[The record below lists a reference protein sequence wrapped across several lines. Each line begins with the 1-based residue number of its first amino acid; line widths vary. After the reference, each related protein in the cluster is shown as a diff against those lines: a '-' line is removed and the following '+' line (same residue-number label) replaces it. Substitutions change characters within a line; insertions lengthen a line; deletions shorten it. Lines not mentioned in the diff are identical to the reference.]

1 MHFLQ
6 RPADFG
12 DSLADVL
19 PMDVVM
25 RVRHILMHIQNRD
38 IVNLRPGYWQ
48 EVTTLAHLIMRRS
61 QVGSVA

>member
-1 MHFLQ
+1 
-6 RPADFG
+6 
-12 DSLADVL
+12 
-19 PMDVVM
+19 MDVVM